1 MKLSVSIKNT
11 KENFTFGLGTCK
23 DKIKEN
29 RSLLLRAILYS
40 HTCRLRCALLNAFIN
55 AEAYSYNYD
64 VLLLHRMMYASLH
77 AFPTAL
83 TFDMFVVSCV
93 GLFLSHS
100 YMNVQA

>member
-1 MKLSVSIKNT
+1 M
-11 KENFTFGLGTCK
+11 
-23 DKIKEN
+23 
-29 RSLLLRAILYS
+29 LRAILYS
-40 HTCRLRCALLNAFIN
+40 HTAYRLRCALNAFIN